1 MTTVQMRG
9 KGTITFP
16 AKLRSKYKLQ
26 DGEIF
31 TIIDLGAGAFLLK
44 PRIYE
49 VDKISKQA
57 EKTLKEDGVTMEELF
72 DTLGQ
77 VRKELFK
84 EKYGNVKKPSGE

>member
-1 MTTVQMRG
+1 MRG

-26 DGEIF
+26 EGEVF
-31 TIIDLGAGAFLLK
+31 TIIDLGGGAFLLK

-49 VDKISKQA
+49 MDKISMRA
-57 EKTLKEDGVTMEELF
+57 EKILKENGVTFDELLE
-72 DTLGQ
+72 TLRE

-84 EKYGNVKKPSGE
+84 EKYGNVKNPSDEKS